1 VATMRTQS
9 KAVIE
14 GANDQQ
20 EEKVFRVAEETGKQF
35 LWGHDDGRRLREKLE
50 GILESLGPGSVLTID
65 LKGIE
70 AMDFSLASEVFGK
83 LYWRLDAEYP
93 GRVVLLAGLTDY
105 LKRNLDAALAA
116 LGLMALVV
124 KGARS
129 WELIGKFAE
138 TDRETIAVLHRLK
151 QATAPKLADALDIKL
166 TTCNQRLKKLAEAG
180 LVVRMRVSAPTGGE
194 QFVYRW
200 PG

>member
-1 VATMRTQS
+1 MATMRTQP
-9 KAVIE
+9 KAVVE
-14 GANDQQ
+14 GANDQR
-20 EEKVFRVAEETGKQF
+20 EKMAVRVAEETGKQF
-35 LWGHDDGRRLREKLE
+35 LWGHDDGRRLRAKLE
-50 GILESLGPGSVLTID
+50 GVLESLSPGAVLTIE

-83 LYWRLDAEYP
+83 LYRRLDAEYP

-124 KGARS
+124 RGARS

-138 TDRETIAVLHRLK
+138 TDRETMAALHRLK
-151 QATAPKLADALDIKL
+151 QATAPELAAALDIKL
-166 TTCNQRLKKLAEAG
+166 TTCNQRLKKLTEAG
-180 LVVRMRVSAPTGGE
+180 LVVRVRVSAPTGGE
-194 QFVYRW
+194 QYVYRW
-200 PG
+200 PA